1 MKGKERKE
9 IDMKKIAIIYG
20 GKTGT
25 TKKCAETLKGLIPE
39 VCVFSVNE
47 EYNLSDYDIIVFG
60 SPIRMG
66 HLDKGIRKVIKKN
79 SEVLKNKRIALFIC
93 HVLPDYQKAVDDS
106 LPSWFKEQAVLINSF
121 GGVVQMEQAK
131 GFTKLLIKIMQKAAP
146 NPIKQIDEEAVV
158 TFANKIK
165 LFL

>member
-47 EYNLSDYDIIVFG
+47 EYNLSDYNIIVFG

-66 HLDKGIRKVIKKN
+66 HLDKGIRKVIKRN
-79 SEVLKNKRIALFIC
+79 SDVLKNKRIGLFIC

-106 LPSWFKEQAVLINSF
+106 LPSCSKNRLFWINSF
-121 GGVVQMEQAK
+121 GGVVQWSK
-131 GFTKLLIKIMQKAAP
+131 QKDLR
-146 NPIKQIDEEAVV
+146 N
-158 TFANKIK
+158 F
-165 LFL
+165 

>member
-1 MKGKERKE
+1 
-9 IDMKKIAIIYG
+9 
-20 GKTGT
+20 
-25 TKKCAETLKGLIPE
+25 
-39 VCVFSVNE
+39 
-47 EYNLSDYDIIVFG
+47 
-60 SPIRMG
+60 
-66 HLDKGIRKVIKKN
+66 
-79 SEVLKNKRIALFIC
+79 
-93 HVLPDYQKAVDDS
+93 LPDYQKAVDDS

>member
-66 HLDKGIRKVIKKN
+66 HLDKGIRKVIKRN
-79 SEVLKNKRIALFIC
+79 SEVLKNK
-93 HVLPDYQKAVDDS
+93 
-106 LPSWFKEQAVLINSF
+106 E
-121 GGVVQMEQAK
+121 
-131 GFTKLLIKIMQKAAP
+131 LLYLLC
-146 NPIKQIDEEAVV
+146 
-158 TFANKIK
+158 FA
-165 LFL
+165 

>member
-47 EYNLSDYDIIVFG
+47 EYNLSDYDIIVFV
-60 SPIRMG
+60 
-66 HLDKGIRKVIKKN
+66 H
-79 SEVLKNKRIALFIC
+79 
-93 HVLPDYQKAVDDS
+93 
-106 LPSWFKEQAVLINSF
+106 PSGWD
-121 GGVVQMEQAK
+121 
-131 GFTKLLIKIMQKAAP
+131 TLIKGLEK
-146 NPIKQIDEEAVV
+146 
-158 TFANKIK
+158 
-165 LFL
+165 